1 MWSQCIFKCG
11 QAFAFILPQERG
23 LLYFAT
29 APMFLSHGSKGKCIV
44 QFPGGTKVEKDK
56 EENTCVWTMYLLD
69 WIL

>member
-29 APMFLSHGSKGKCIV
+29 APMFLPHGSKGKGIV

-56 EENTCVWTMYLLD
+56 
-69 WIL
+69 